1 MTTLFEAAVQVLA
14 GGAGPGAWTDL
25 RLCSTPFTLAYSGA
39 TGDVVR
45 FDYSYDGTRA
55 VTGDQRTI
63 GAGNGG
69 AISFAPMDVEGN
81 FIAANYVRCEVVS
94 GNSGA
99 TATATATGASLSVAK
114 TTVALTVGNTATPAA
129 WVDTTGLIGP
139 VTLFYEGFS
148 GDQIYVQGSD
158 TNGGGAVAVPY
169 YPGPG
174 TSARVGASW
183 AITIPKLQK
192 YLRTVRPS
200 GTTAGALC
208 GVIDATLAA
217 GGGGASP
224 TTQIWTSRAVAD
236 TAASGPLGGL
246 SAANSVD
253 AYSVFIIT
261 QTTAAVIVTLEI
273 PSITTATRMVLLA
286 NVGPGASATLYA
298 YGQAIPVGA
307 SAWFFWTGLA
317 WKPANSVANG
327 GNSGAVAVGS
337 LDNTMSLIAN
347 GTQWAGD
354 DGTATTAGRST
365 ATAGAG
371 TTLRGGTA
379 GVAVSSGAGVGVT
392 TAVGE
397 ALRMLP
403 AGAGA
408 GQTGRLSF
416 RELAANGTNEVT
428 RRAPDALA
436 ASVDLVEV
444 ASAATYPGEPMSG
457 DTAGQL
463 AFLHAAATIRTTT
476 FAAFTQPAV
485 GSTVDLT
492 VGAITEISV
501 GQTLY
506 VPGGGW
512 YSVTALPGGLVVR
525 VLNRYSFNTA
535 AAATV
540 AAGTLAQMPE
550 GRTTL
555 SAASGTIAVA
565 WANLT
570 ATPVIE
576 VTRYLG
582 GGAVGAAS
590 LSVTV
595 NAGVGFTI
603 ASSQGIDGADVSWR
617 IVRE

>member
-45 FDYSYDGTRA
+45 FDCSYDGTRA

-114 TTVALTVGNTATPAA
+114 TTVALAVNNTATPAA

-192 YLRTVRPS
+192 YLRTVRSS

-208 GVIDATLAA
+208 GVTDATSATTNT
-217 GGGGASP
+217 SP
-224 TTQIWTSRAVAD
+224 TTQIWTSRAVPD
-236 TAASGPLGGL
+236 TAASGPLGLL
-246 SAANSVD
+246 SAPDSVD
-253 AYSVFIIT
+253 NYSVLIT
-261 QTTAAVIVTLEI
+261 AQTTALVVATLAT
-273 PSITTATRMVLLA
+273 PSVTTATRMELVA
-286 NVGPGASATLYA
+286 NTGPGASATLYL
-298 YGQAIPVGA
+298 YGQAIPVGCA
-307 SAWFFWTGLA
+307 AWFFWTGLA
-317 WKPANSVANG
+317 WKPTNSLVNG
-327 GNSGAVAVGS
+327 GNSGAAAVGS
-337 LDNTMSLIAN
+337 LDNTTSLIGNGSEFASDN
-347 GTQWAGD
+347 GTS
-354 DGTATTAGRST
+354 TIAGRAT

-403 AGAGA
+403 SGVGA
-408 GQTGRLSF
+408 GQTGRVAF
-416 RELAANGTNEVT
+416 RELAAGGTDEIT
-428 RRAPDALA
+428 MRAPDALA
-436 ASVDLVEV
+436 ASVNYTLPP
-444 ASAATYPGEPMSG
+444 AAP
-457 DTAGQL
+457 
-463 AFLHAAATIRTTT
+463 TIDNQ
-476 FAAFTQPAV
+476 A
-485 GSTVDLT
+485 
-492 VGAITEISV
+492 
-501 GQTLY
+501 
-506 VPGGGW
+506 
-512 YSVTALPGGLVVR
+512 
-525 VLNRYSFNTA
+525 
-535 AAATV
+535 
-540 AAGTLAQMPE
+540 
-550 GRTTL
+550 
-555 SAASGTIAVA
+555 
-565 WANLT
+565 LT
-570 ATPVIE
+570 ATIAGAMAWRGAVQVLANNSSGQSIAD
-576 VTRYLG
+576 G
-582 GGAVGAAS
+582 GGAVVLTGWTSVVDTAAAFTAATGAFVAPVTGNYDVTCEIEFTAIAAVVGAEFTIQIYVNGS
-590 LSVTV
+590 LVA
-595 NAGVGFTI
+595 AGVETCQVAAANVKRQPKI
-603 ASSQGIDGADVSWR
+603 ALAAIPITAGQTMNVRASQTSGSGANTLTFITSRNLLSISLCV
-617 IVRE
+617 